1 MSTSNYIGGGPPMP
15 PLQSQQQQQTDIVS
29 SNLIS
34 SQQQQP
40 ATLEQNLERLF
51 ALSPVETKDDYE
63 EKMCRNYKFVQDQ
76 IQGKSEHQIHEELTR
91 MCRESVTYSEE
102 ITLGLIVSMLLD
114 NGSDNSHRLFITI
127 ILSNRDGGTLLCSYI
142 NQITTEKFLRL
153 HEHARNRLLLL
164 CKELLKSSIQNIE
177 TIFYNLMRNI
187 VPSDMSQRNQ
197 TLAENILNILIEYRL
212 CYDSNVPLLQYALVK
227 YLRLIADLMPPSR
240 LMMKAVK
247 YCHCLLTERFGDF
260 LGIGRDL
267 IRLLQQV
274 CRITEFEQ
282 LWKTMLN
289 NPSSLSPKFNLIQV
303 MHTRTH
309 RRFIRLLVTFD
320 IEKKLN
326 FLISQVRFGSQR
338 RYQDWFQRQYLNSQD
353 NQLIRTDLIRFI
365 CNSIHPSNE
374 EMAMGMVPRWAIIG
388 WILNSCPQN
397 VSLPW
402 SRMALFYDWLMFDI
416 QDSNNN
422 MIMDLEPGM
431 LVMYFSLKNHPGI
444 TAALLDFLCRISVEY
459 CPPMAPQIKM
469 GIRNS
474 LFHLVDKRV
483 TPSLAFMFDPTK
495 IEQHLRQLITK
506 TFPDIQNIADL
517 QQQQLMF
524 QPVLSQPQP
533 PSLQGSGSAGI
544 NGHHYLAGSNQIS
557 TQGPIDHLPPQTT
570 LQQQMP
576 TIMYSQQQ
584 QSQIPMVMGQAP
596 TSKFSDDEDEL
607 INDSSDTNPRLA
619 SNSSV
624 VGSKQPAAKKM
635 KKTNSFS
642 GTSGIVSK
650 PMIATAKKVSSG
662 TMALNKNNGSI
673 NSIGQSIP
681 PPSSSSSSSP
691 SSTPTSTIISMNNS
705 TEYIANIL
713 NSTVMSSSTT
723 SSPSSVSSSSGSAIV
738 GPNQMSHNGQ
748 QQLHIGQQPLGN
760 PVSVIMSPSTSS
772 MNPTLMMGHHLPNA
786 KIASPSV
793 AEVPMFSNPN
803 SPNGNDLNIQI
814 KPEVVTIIDESN
826 NSDDVTLIDSSS
838 YSSTIS
844 HHQSPYIEHQLDYNY
859 HDSSTT
865 VEEKSPYSL
874 SPQEM
879 QEQISQINLEPI
891 KSIIQRLYDARN
903 RADQCA
909 QMEELVKKLI
919 QSNDEEDEESP
930 IADILPNLT
939 IILSAILDEDMS
951 QKRFPDYYLH
961 SYTSWYQP
969 DQRALK
975 ASIDGPLFTMF
986 AALVKCHREI
996 EKPKSNFSDDDDEDD
1011 NDDDETNSGGHNAIH
1026 LKQLVAEMATNNV
1039 RIGFLFLHYL
1049 VVTGNTFDRM
1059 AVYRDLVRCMSKD
1072 LSTALIADL
1081 ETATWHDLYIFFY
1094 LIPAVMKAFP
1104 TIMVGN
1110 LDLIRMILEFGDYN
1124 SVQYLVILIQRDQL
1138 RLCKKDSLSVIISL
1152 ANQFDH
1158 IQQHL
1163 LWDLLDAHDFT
1174 PDSYL
1179 NALSKLDSNNDI
1191 LGGLNSHL
1199 VQMFKREMPTNQYL
1213 KQFMARDHHKL
1224 NDACLVLSVLLYWAK
1239 RWKDKLSEVI
1249 GTYVSS
1255 IISSPTKRHKR
1266 VLNNVSKNKMNN
1278 TANIEQLLFYLDEM
1292 RRTFASNKDVNFFN
1306 QDALI
1311 AMLVQLKQICTNQ
1324 QKTKYADLFTDVP
1337 CDDNDNGS
1345 SSNGKNASS
1354 TNNSSSTASQSG
1366 SQRKTSSSNSST
1378 TGAKKTSSKKSS
1390 NQNTTANNSDTE
1402 SDSSEEDVPQRT
1414 ISKSNL
1420 RNKKRRLPAGFD
1432 SD

>member
-879 QEQISQINLEPI
+879 QEQINQINLEPI

-961 SYTSWYQP
+961 SYT
-969 DQRALK
+969 
-975 ASIDGPLFTMF
+975 
-986 AALVKCHREI
+986 
-996 EKPKSNFSDDDDEDD
+996 N
-1011 NDDDETNSGGHNAIH
+1011 
-1026 LKQLVAEMATNNV
+1026 
-1039 RIGFLFLHYL
+1039 
-1049 VVTGNTFDRM
+1049 
-1059 AVYRDLVRCMSKD
+1059 